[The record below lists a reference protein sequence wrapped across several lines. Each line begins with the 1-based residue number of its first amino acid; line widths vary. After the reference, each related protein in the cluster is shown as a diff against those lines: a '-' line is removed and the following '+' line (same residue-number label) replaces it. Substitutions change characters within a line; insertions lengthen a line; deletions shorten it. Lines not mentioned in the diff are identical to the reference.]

1 MPRVYVACKFRPTD
15 ARAFTYYYDGEEP
28 LQVGDTVKVPDRYGD
43 GWKRVEVVS
52 ITHEE
57 PPFLTKGIIGL
68 YQPDIEPDA
77 PKAPAEADPLV
88 GDVNLF

>member
-1 MPRVYVACKFRPTD
+1 MPRLFVKCRFHHND
-15 ARAFTYYYDGEEP
+15 ARLYSYHYDGEEP
-28 LQVGDTVKVPDRYGD
+28 LEVGDTVKVPDRSGD

-57 PPFLTKGIIGL
+57 PPFPTKGIIGL
-68 YQPDIEPDA
+68 YQPELEPDA
-77 PKAPAEADPLV
+77 PKADAEADPLA